1 MKEALQQIANNNG
14 WHFDYGRSDFHNL
27 ETEADKEYYFFLD
40 PIEESVTFN
49 EYIVPTKRTYNGRF
63 MLLKHSDFDRVY
75 NAQSDNNQS
84 ESKYEQYIKPCKE
97 EVMKIA
103 NTLCGDYTIEGWR
116 MIEVINLYDNNFD
129 GVIVNYQVAIS
140 E

>member
-14 WHFDYGRSDFHNL
+14 WHFDYGRSYFHNL

-129 GVIVNYQVAIS
+129 GVLVTFQITTND
-140 E
+140 

>member
-1 MKEALQQIANNNG
+1 MKETLQQIAASNG

-27 ETEADKEYYFFLD
+27 ETEEGKEYYFFLD
-40 PIEESVTFN
+40 PLEESVIFD

-75 NAQSDNNQS
+75 NSQS
-84 ESKYEQYIKPCKE
+84 ENEQVEGKYEQYIKPCKR

-103 NTLCGDYTIEGWR
+103 KAFCGDYTIEGWR
-116 MIEVINLYDNNFD
+116 MVEVINLYDNNFD
-129 GVIVNYQVAIS
+129 GVLVTFQIS
-140 E
+140 SE